1 VHWPKQIPQG
11 GGIQAT
17 PGHVIDF
24 VPTILDLAGVER
36 PGEKVEFPGRSL
48 RPTFSKSS
56 AGKRTLWWSHKG
68 NYAIRDGDW
77 KLVKT
82 NEGKW
87 ELYHISE
94 DRAETANLADQY
106 PERVEELTR
115 KWEAQVEQIRQVRKL
130 K

>member
-1 VHWPKQIPQG
+1 MNTG
-11 GGIQAT
+11 DT
-17 PGHVIDF
+17 R
-24 VPTILDLAGVER
+24 E
-36 PGEKVEFPGRSL
+36 
-48 RPTFSKSS
+48 
-56 AGKRTLWWSHKG
+56 LWWSHKG
-68 NYAIRDGDW
+68 NHAIRDGDW

-82 NEGKW
+82 SEGEW

-106 PERVEELTR
+106 PERVEELTK